1 MEVKKIALLLLSG
14 ITSQLL
20 LAQTYTSTM
29 SDDSSRVIEM
39 KEVTVSSSM
48 KSPQQQL
55 VGFYRAN
62 NAATLEEILNR
73 LPEVS
78 LLRRGA
84 YGMEPAVRSFTAGQI
99 NVLVDGMRI
108 HGACTDKMDPATIYI
123 EPINLENLQ
132 VQTSNA
138 GFTSGSSIGGTV
150 NMKMA
155 EPDFGNTKRIAGSVN
170 SGYQSAAKS
179 FYNALQLNYTAGQWA
194 FRASGTYRKSGEYR
208 AGGGSII
215 PFSQYEKVNY
225 SLSVKYLVNRFIAV
239 KADMLADDGWNI
251 GYPALPMD
259 VGYAAARI
267 GAVSITQENSS
278 KKMYRWQAK
287 IYANKIRH
295 FMDDTKR
302 PNVLMHMDMP
312 GKSATYGGYFEADI
326 KSSANSRLQVKAD
339 ISSTYL
345 HASMTMYQPGQLP
358 MYMLTWPDNR
368 KDQYG
373 VAASWS
379 LPIDSSVKLLINGRA
394 DYIRYD
400 LVTAESKD
408 QVSIFGYSS
417 AGRTDW
423 LKNISAQL
431 VKKFTARFKTT
442 ASVGYSERAATA
454 SELYGFYLFNSSDVY
469 DYIGNPVLKNESSLQ
484 AEVSGSYSRNKT
496 RLQLTFFGS
505 RISHYITG
513 IVNPGF
519 SSMTIGARGVKTY
532 ENIASAWLAGF
543 EASAVTTLFAGT
555 ELISTLRYNWGT
567 DNNNEP
573 LPFIPPLKN
582 ITSIRYHPG
591 KFSAQLE
598 SEAVVQQNRVSY
610 KTGEDATPGC
620 MLLHARMGYVF
631 EILRSKVQV
640 QSGVENLL
648 DKPYHQHLDWGN
660 IPRPGRN
667 VYLQLKLLF

>member
-1 MEVKKIALLLLSG
+1 
-14 ITSQLL
+14 
-20 LAQTYTSTM
+20 
-29 SDDSSRVIEM
+29 
-39 KEVTVSSSM
+39 
-48 KSPQQQL
+48 
-55 VGFYRAN
+55 
-62 NAATLEEILNR
+62 
-73 LPEVS
+73 
-78 LLRRGA
+78 
-84 YGMEPAVRSFTAGQI
+84 
-99 NVLVDGMRI
+99 
-108 HGACTDKMDPATIYI
+108 
-123 EPINLENLQ
+123 
-132 VQTSNA
+132 
-138 GFTSGSSIGGTV
+138 
-150 NMKMA
+150 
-155 EPDFGNTKRIAGSVN
+155 
-170 SGYQSAAKS
+170 
-179 FYNALQLNYTAGQWA
+179 
-194 FRASGTYRKSGEYR
+194 
-208 AGGGSII
+208 
-215 PFSQYEKVNY
+215 
-225 SLSVKYLVNRFIAV
+225 
-239 KADMLADDGWNI
+239 
-251 GYPALPMD
+251 
-259 VGYAAARI
+259 
-267 GAVSITQENSS
+267 
-278 KKMYRWQAK
+278 
-287 IYANKIRH
+287 
-295 FMDDTKR
+295 
-302 PNVLMHMDMP
+302 
-312 GKSATYGGYFEADI
+312 
-326 KSSANSRLQVKAD
+326 
-339 ISSTYL
+339 
-345 HASMTMYQPGQLP
+345 MYQPGQLP

-648 DKPYHQHLDWGN
+648 DKPYHEHLDWGN